1 MGWSGVAGMDASVSP
16 SDHVSEEAE
25 LAAIVASA
33 LARADQ
39 LGLNVIA
46 AHLSHVIDLLGDT
59 D

>member
-1 MGWSGVAGMDASVSP
+1 MDASVSP
-16 SDHVSEEAE
+16 GDHLSEQAE
-25 LAAIVASA
+25 LAAIVATA

-46 AHLSHVIDLLGDT
+46 AHLSHVIDLLSDT